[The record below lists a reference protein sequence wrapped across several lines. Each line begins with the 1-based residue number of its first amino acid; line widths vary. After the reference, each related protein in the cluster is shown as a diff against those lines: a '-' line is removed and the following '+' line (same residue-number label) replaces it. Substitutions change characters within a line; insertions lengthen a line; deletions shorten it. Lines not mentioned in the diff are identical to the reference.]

1 MRFSADTNV
10 FAYLADDREPQNQ
23 AIARELVEV
32 LLSRE
37 TWVGLQVVGE
47 LQNVLRRRFKKV
59 AVEAAGVASFVLTSF
74 PTFAYDDHDV
84 EHGLRRLQA
93 GRLSYWDAL
102 LVSACGRNG
111 CQVLFTEDMQDGA
124 VIDGVRIINRFKS
137 ADGVLSPAAREA
149 LGL

>member
-1 MRFSADTNV
+1 MRYSADTNV

-23 AIARELVEV
+23 AIARELVEI

-47 LQNVLRRRFKKV
+47 LQNVLRRRFRKV

-74 PTFAYDDHDV
+74 PTFAYDAQDV
-84 EHGLRRLQA
+84 ERALDQFRA

-102 LVSACGRNG
+102 LMSACGRNG
-111 CQVLFTEDMQDGA
+111 CQALFTEDMQDGST
-124 VIDGVRIINRFKS
+124 VDGVRVINPFG
-137 ADGVLSPAAREA
+137 ADGALAPAAREA